1 MKKTAGVVENIVGL
15 LGKGTEFDG
24 KLAFEGTVRID
35 GKFKGEVFTKGALI
49 VGENAEVHAEIE
61 ADRIIVS
68 GEVHGNLLAASC
80 IEIRSPG
87 RVYGNL
93 RTPALIVE
101 EGVLFDG
108 SCQMSCGEKAP
119 VVALDSSRHKLLDSI

>member
-1 MKKTAGVVENIVGL
+1 MKKTTGVVENIVGL

-35 GKFKGEVFTKGALI
+35 GKFKGEVFTKGALV
-49 VGENAEVHAEIE
+49 VGENALVHAEIE
-61 ADRIIVS
+61 ANTIIIS
-68 GEVHGNLLAASC
+68 GEVHGNLLAAKC

-93 RTPALIVE
+93 KTPALVVE
-101 EGVLFDG
+101 DGVIFDG
-108 SCQMSCGEKAP
+108 SCQMSAETQAP
-119 VVALDSSRHKLLDSI
+119 VVALDPVRHKILDSI